1 MEKSKIVTSL
11 MICVLLLAG
20 LATPVNAANQVQIQN
35 LPSYINVNN
44 FKLSCSAI
52 TTQLVDGDPGTTTY
66 AQFYV
71 TKDGGSET
79 AFGPSIDLS
88 VSPCQVQ
95 VTNLQI
101 TEEKGYTFAVKLNSG
116 ESSSTSTIFDNS
128 GPSIVSNYYKDGL
141 NDGVR
146 IHWTNPSDSD
156 FSKVII
162 YRGETPDFSA
172 DSNHEITTQTGG
184 AGAPMT
190 YEDHSTP
197 PMGKT
202 YYYNIRAIDKAGNS
216 SGLVGDGGG
225 VVTVSQTSTPT
236 ESGSNVIIVPKENGS
251 VLGTEATTSPSEV
264 SGEESAEGGIV
275 DKINEFANKTPEPF
289 KWILTHKKVSIGI
302 ALALLAAAYI
312 LYRLSKKN
320 R

>member
-11 MICVLLLAG
+11 MISVLLLAG
-20 LATPVNAANQVQIQN
+20 LATPVKAANQVQIQN
-35 LPSYINVNN
+35 LPSYVNTNN

-52 TTQLVDGDPGTTTY
+52 TTQLVDGDPATTTH

-71 TKDGGSET
+71 TKDGGSEV
-79 AFGPSIDLS
+79 AFGPSINLS
-88 VSPCQVQ
+88 ASPCQVQ

-101 TEEKGYTFAVKLNSG
+101 TEEKGYTFTVKLNSG

-141 NDGVR
+141 SDGVR

-172 DSNHEITTQTGG
+172 DSTHEITTQAGG
-184 AGAPMT
+184 AGVPMT

-197 PMGKT
+197 SMGKT

-225 VVTVSQTSTPT
+225 TVTVSQ
-236 ESGSNVIIVPKENGS
+236 
-251 VLGTEATTSPSEV
+251 
-264 SGEESAEGGIV
+264 
-275 DKINEFANKTPEPF
+275 
-289 KWILTHKKVSIGI
+289 IGR
-302 ALALLAAAYI
+302 AHV
-312 LYRLSKKN
+312 
-320 R
+320 